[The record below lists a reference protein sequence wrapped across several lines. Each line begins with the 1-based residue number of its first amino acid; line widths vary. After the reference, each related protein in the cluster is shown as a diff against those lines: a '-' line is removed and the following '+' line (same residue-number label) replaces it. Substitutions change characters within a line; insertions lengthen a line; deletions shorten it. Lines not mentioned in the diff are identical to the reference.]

1 MNSDETNNPEPLE
14 TQDQS
19 DSPEPFEADSSESL
33 SADSTQGINLSEDL
47 WKEPEPSVPDEAALP
62 LPELTLPE
70 AESQNWEPEAELP
83 VEPSEP
89 PAEEPPAEEITAE
102 EITAEEQPPEEQPPE
117 EQPPEEQ
124 PTEEQPTK
132 EPVSPPLA
140 IEDEAASLAR
150 RVAQLQEQEQELKAS
165 ILQLQANRAELL
177 QEQTET
183 QAAIGRLVQD
193 ALTELEQRKHNL
205 QISVEQLE
213 RRQERIRTEMRT
225 TFAGVSQDLAIRVQ
239 GFKDY
244 LSGSLQDLVNSV
256 EQLELTPPEPEPAKM
271 PPKTA
276 KGGDSR
282 SETLRDRTGGPTPTF
297 AEQPFQDR
305 AKQIRRL
312 LDKYRTMP
320 DYYGPPWQVRRTFE
334 PVHAER
340 LSNWF
345 FTQGARGAV
354 RSLGSRLQNILV
366 ASAAISV
373 LKSLYGDR
381 LRTLV
386 LANSPER
393 LGEWRRGLQDC
404 LGISRIDF
412 GPEGGVVLFEAPEA
426 LSQKADR
433 LLKQKQVPL
442 ILIDETE
449 NQINL
454 SLLQFPLWLAFA
466 ADPELPTF

>member
-1 MNSDETNNPEPLE
+1 MNADETHNLEPLE
-14 TQDQS
+14 T
-19 DSPEPFEADSSESL
+19 PDSSESPEPVEAPSSEAATTN
-33 SADSTQGINLSEDL
+33 SAQELNLSEDL
-47 WKEPEPSVPDEAALP
+47 WKDPEPPVPSQVEPET
-62 LPELTLPE
+62 PELTLE
-70 AESQNWEPEAELP
+70 GESSNWEEESTSEESTAEE
-83 VEPSEP
+83 VAIP
-89 PAEEPPAEEITAE
+89 PLAIEEEPPAESVAT
-102 EITAEEQPPEEQPPE
+102 
-117 EQPPEEQ
+117 
-124 PTEEQPTK
+124 
-132 EPVSPPLA
+132 PPLA
-140 IEDEAASLAR
+140 IEEEAASLGR
-150 RVAQLQEQEQELKAS
+150 RVAQLQDQERELKVA
-165 ILQLQANRAELL
+165 IVQLQANRAGLL
-177 QEQTET
+177 QEQVET

-193 ALTELEQRKHNL
+193 ALGELEQRKHNL

-256 EQLELTPPEPEPAKM
+256 EQLELTPPEPEPVKIAAK
-271 PPKTA
+271 PPAKTGVRPSSSSA
-276 KGGDSR
+276 
-282 SETLRDRTGGPTPTF
+282 TIPTF

-305 AKQIRRL
+305 AKNIRRL
-312 LDKYRTMP
+312 LDKYRTQP

-354 RSLGSRLQNILV
+354 RTLGSRLQNILV

-373 LKSLYGDR
+373 LKTLYGDR

-449 NQINL
+449 NQVNL

-466 ADPELPTF
+466 ADPELPTL

>member
-1 MNSDETNNPEPLE
+1 MNADETHNPEPLE
-14 TQDQS
+14 TQDKS
-19 DSPEPFEADSSESL
+19 DSPEPFEASSSESV

-47 WKEPEPSVPDEAALP
+47 WKEAEPAFPDETASP
-62 LPELTLPE
+62 LPELTLVE
-70 AESQNWEPEAELP
+70 AESQNWEPSAELP
-83 VEPSEP
+83 VEP
-89 PAEEPPAEEITAE
+89 AEQPG
-102 EITAEEQPPEEQPPE
+102 EEQPPEEL
-117 EQPPEEQ
+117 
-124 PTEEQPTK
+124 PTEELPT
-132 EPVSPPLA
+132 EEMATPPLA
-140 IEDEAASLAR
+140 IEDEAASLGR
-150 RVAQLQEQEQELKAS
+150 RVAQLQEQERELKAA
-165 ILQLQANRAELL
+165 IVQLQGNRAELW

-244 LSGSLQDLVNSV
+244 LSGSLQDLVTSV
-256 EQLELTPPEPEPAKM
+256 EQLELAPPEPEPAKM
-271 PPKTA
+271 PPKSA
-276 KGGDSR
+276 KGGD
-282 SETLRDRTGGPTPTF
+282 RTGAPTPTF

-393 LGEWRRGLQDC
+393 LGEWRRGLQDS

-412 GPEGGVVLFEAPEA
+412 GPEGGVVLFEVPEA
-426 LSQKADR
+426 LAQKADR

-466 ADPELPTF
+466 ADPELPTL

>member
-1 MNSDETNNPEPLE
+1 MNADETHNPEPLE
-14 TQDQS
+14 TQDKS
-19 DSPEPFEADSSESL
+19 DSPEPFEASSSSSL
-33 SADSTQGINLSEDL
+33 SEDSTQGINLSEDL
-47 WKEPEPSVPDEAALP
+47 WKEPESSIPDEAALP
-62 LPELTLPE
+62 LPELTLSR

-83 VEPSEP
+83 VEPSDLPEEEPPAEELTEEEP
-89 PAEEPPAEEITAE
+89 PAEEPPTEE
-102 EITAEEQPPEEQPPE
+102 P
-117 EQPPEEQ
+117 
-124 PTEEQPTK
+124 PTEAIA
-132 EPVSPPLA
+132 SPPLA
-140 IEDEAASLAR
+140 IEDEAASLGR
-150 RVAQLQEQEQELKAS
+150 RVAQLQEQERQLKAS

-271 PPKTA
+271 PPKAAA
-276 KGGDSR
+276 KGGDR
-282 SETLRDRTGGPTPTF
+282 SGDRTGAPTPTF

-354 RSLGSRLQNILV
+354 RTLGSRLQNILV

-454 SLLQFPLWLAFA
+454 GLLQFPLWLAFA
-466 ADPELPTF
+466 ADPELPTL

>member
-1 MNSDETNNPEPLE
+1 MNADETHNPEPLE

-19 DSPEPFEADSSESL
+19 NSPEPFEASSSESL

-47 WKEPEPSVPDEAALP
+47 WKEPEPSIPDEAVSP
-62 LPELTLPE
+62 LPELTLKE
-70 AESQNWEPEAELP
+70 AESPTTWEPQAELP
-83 VEPSEP
+83 VEPSEQ
-89 PAEEPPAEEITAE
+89 PAQ
-102 EITAEEQPPEEQPPE
+102 EQPPEELTAE
-117 EQPPEEQ
+117 ELTAEEL
-124 PTEEQPTK
+124 PAEEL
-132 EPVSPPLA
+132 VIPPLA
-140 IEDEAASLAR
+140 IEDEAASLGR
-150 RVAQLQEQEQELKAS
+150 RVAQLQEQERELKAS

-256 EQLELTPPEPEPAKM
+256 EQLELTPPEPEPAKI
-271 PPKTA
+271 PPKAA
-276 KGGDSR
+276 KGGD
-282 SETLRDRTGGPTPTF
+282 RTAASTPTF

-354 RSLGSRLQNILV
+354 RTLGSRLQNILV

-454 SLLQFPLWLAFA
+454 GLLQFPLWLAFA
-466 ADPELPTF
+466 ADPELPTL

>member
-19 DSPEPFEADSSESL
+19 DSPEPFEASSSSSL

-70 AESQNWEPEAELP
+70 PQSQNWEPEAELP
-83 VEPSEP
+83 MEPSEP
-89 PAEEPPAEEITAE
+89 PAEEQPPEEITAEEQPHE
-102 EITAEEQPPEEQPPE
+102 EITAEEQPPEEQP
-117 EQPPEEQ
+117 
-124 PTEEQPTK
+124 TEEPAT
-132 EPVSPPLA
+132 PPLA

-150 RVAQLQEQEQELKAS
+150 RVAQLQEQERELKAS

-271 PPKTA
+271 PPKSA

-282 SETLRDRTGGPTPTF
+282 SETLRDRTGSPTPTF

-354 RSLGSRLQNILV
+354 RTLGSRLQNILV

-454 SLLQFPLWLAFA
+454 GLLQFPLWLAFA

>member
-14 TQDQS
+14 TQDKS
-19 DSPEPFEADSSESL
+19 DSPEPFEASSSESV

-89 PAEEPPAEEITAE
+89 PAEEQAPEEQPPEEIM
-102 EITAEEQPPEEQPPE
+102 AEEQPPEER
-117 EQPPEEQ
+117 
-124 PTEEQPTK
+124 PTEKVATPQ
-132 EPVSPPLA
+132 LA

-150 RVAQLQEQEQELKAS
+150 RVAQLQEQERELKAA
-165 ILQLQANRAELL
+165 ILQLQGNRAELL

-276 KGGDSR
+276 KGGD
-282 SETLRDRTGGPTPTF
+282 RTGAPTPTF

-305 AKQIRRL
+305 SKQIRRL

-354 RSLGSRLQNILV
+354 RTLGSRLQNILV

>member
-1 MNSDETNNPEPLE
+1 MNADETNNPEPLE

-19 DSPEPFEADSSESL
+19 DSPEPFEASSSESL

-47 WKEPEPSVPDEAALP
+47 WKEPESSIPDEAALP

-89 PAEEPPAEEITAE
+89 LAEEPPAEEQLPE
-102 EITAEEQPPEEQPPE
+102 EITAEKLPAEEL
-117 EQPPEEQ
+117 
-124 PTEEQPTK
+124 PTEEIAT
-132 EPVSPPLA
+132 PPLA
-140 IEDEAASLAR
+140 IEDEAASLGR
-150 RVAQLQEQEQELKAS
+150 RVAQLREQERELKAS

-225 TFAGVSQDLAIRVQ
+225 SFAGVSQDLAIRVQ

-244 LSGSLQDLVNSV
+244 LSGSLQDLVTSV
-256 EQLELTPPEPEPAKM
+256 EQLELTPPEPEPTKM
-271 PPKTA
+271 PPKAAA
-276 KGGDSR
+276 KGGD
-282 SETLRDRTGGPTPTF
+282 RTGATTPSFT
-297 AEQPFQDR
+297 EQPFQDR

-454 SLLQFPLWLAFA
+454 GLLQFPLWLAFA
-466 ADPELPTF
+466 ADPELPTL

>member
-1 MNSDETNNPEPLE
+1 MNADETNNPEPLE
-14 TQDQS
+14 TQDKS
-19 DSPEPFEADSSESL
+19 DSPESFEASSSESL
-33 SADSTQGINLSEDL
+33 SEDSTQGINLSEDL
-47 WKEPEPSVPDEAALP
+47 WKEPEPSIPDEGASP
-62 LPELTLPE
+62 LPELTLPRT
-70 AESQNWEPEAELP
+70 ESQNWEPEAELP
-83 VEPSEP
+83 VEPTEP
-89 PAEEPPAEEITAE
+89 PAEEPPAEEITE
-102 EITAEEQPPEEQPPE
+102 EES
-117 EQPPEEQ
+117 
-124 PTEEQPTK
+124 PTEESPTEESPMEESPME
-132 EPVSPPLA
+132 EPATPPLA

-150 RVAQLQEQEQELKAS
+150 RVAQLHEQERELKAA

-271 PPKTA
+271 PPKAAA
-276 KGGDSR
+276 KSG
-282 SETLRDRTGGPTPTF
+282 DRTGAPTPTF

-354 RSLGSRLQNILV
+354 RTLGSRLQNILV

-454 SLLQFPLWLAFA
+454 GLLQFPLWLAFA
-466 ADPELPTF
+466 ADPELPTL

>member
-1 MNSDETNNPEPLE
+1 MNADETHNPEPLE
-14 TQDQS
+14 TQDKS
-19 DSPEPFEADSSESL
+19 DSPEPFEASSSSSL
-33 SADSTQGINLSEDL
+33 SEDSTQGINLSEDL
-47 WKEPEPSVPDEAALP
+47 WKEPEPSIPDEAALP
-62 LPELTLPE
+62 LPELTLPR

-83 VEPSEP
+83 VEPSDLPE
-89 PAEEPPAEEITAE
+89 EEPPAEELTE
-102 EITAEEQPPEEQPPE
+102 EEPPEEEP
-117 EQPPEEQ
+117 
-124 PTEEQPTK
+124 PTEEPPT
-132 EPVSPPLA
+132 EEIASPPLA

-150 RVAQLQEQEQELKAS
+150 RVAQLQEQERELKAA
-165 ILQLQANRAELL
+165 ILQLQASRAELL

-271 PPKTA
+271 PPKAAA
-276 KGGDSR
+276 KGGD
-282 SETLRDRTGGPTPTF
+282 RTGSPTPTF
-297 AEQPFQDR
+297 GEQPFQDR

-454 SLLQFPLWLAFA
+454 GLLQFPLWLAFA
-466 ADPELPTF
+466 ADPELPTL

>member
-1 MNSDETNNPEPLE
+1 MNADETNNPEPLE

-19 DSPEPFEADSSESL
+19 DSPEPFEPSSSSSL
-33 SADSTQGINLSEDL
+33 SGDSTPEINLSEDL
-47 WKEPEPSVPDEAALP
+47 WKEPEPSLPDEAASP
-62 LPELTLPE
+62 LPELTLPR

-83 VEPSEP
+83 ELPVEPSEPPQEEQSPEEP
-89 PAEEPPAEEITAE
+89 PAEEPPAEEL
-102 EITAEEQPPEEQPPE
+102 TAEEQSPEEQS
-117 EQPPEEQ
+117 PEEQ
-124 PTEEQPTK
+124 PTEEPA
-132 EPVSPPLA
+132 PPPLA
-140 IEDEAASLAR
+140 IEDEAASLGR
-150 RVAQLQEQEQELKAS
+150 RVAQLQEKERELKAS
-165 ILQLQANRAELL
+165 ILQLQASRAELL

-271 PPKTA
+271 PPKSA
-276 KGGDSR
+276 KGGDR
-282 SETLRDRTGGPTPTF
+282 SGTGATTPTF

-354 RSLGSRLQNILV
+354 RTLGSRLQNILV

-454 SLLQFPLWLAFA
+454 GLLQFPLWLAFA
-466 ADPELPTF
+466 ADPELPSL

>member
-1 MNSDETNNPEPLE
+1 MNADETNNPEPLE

-19 DSPEPFEADSSESL
+19 DSPEPFEASSSESL
-33 SADSTQGINLSEDL
+33 SEDSTQGINLSEDL
-47 WKEPEPSVPDEAALP
+47 WKEPESSVPDEAASP
-62 LPELTLPE
+62 LPELTLPR

-83 VEPSEP
+83 ELPVEPSEP
-89 PAEEPPAEEITAE
+89 PAEEQSPEEQPPEESPAEEF
-102 EITAEEQPPEEQPPE
+102 TAEEQSPEELPPEEQPPE
-117 EQPPEEQ
+117 EPA
-124 PTEEQPTK
+124 T
-132 EPVSPPLA
+132 PPLA
-140 IEDEAASLAR
+140 IEDEAASLGR
-150 RVAQLQEQEQELKAS
+150 RVAQLQEKERELKAA

-271 PPKTA
+271 PPKA
-276 KGGDSR
+276 VGKGGDR
-282 SETLRDRTGGPTPTF
+282 SGGDRSGGPTPSF

-354 RSLGSRLQNILV
+354 RTLGSRLQNILV

-373 LKSLYGDR
+373 LKTLYGDR

-454 SLLQFPLWLAFA
+454 GLLQFPLWLAFA
-466 ADPELPTF
+466 ADPELPSL

>member
-1 MNSDETNNPEPLE
+1 MNADETNNPEPLE
-14 TQDQS
+14 TQDKS
-19 DSPEPFEADSSESL
+19 DSPEPFEASSSSSL
-33 SADSTQGINLSEDL
+33 SEDSTQVINLSEDL
-47 WKEPEPSVPDEAALP
+47 WKEPEPSIPDEAVSP
-62 LPELTLPE
+62 LPELTLPQ

-83 VEPSEP
+83 VEPSDL
-89 PAEEPPAEEITAE
+89 PAEEPPAEELTE
-102 EITAEEQPPEEQPPE
+102 EEP
-117 EQPPEEQ
+117 
-124 PTEEQPTK
+124 PTEEPPTE
-132 EPVSPPLA
+132 EPPMEEMASPPLA
-140 IEDEAASLAR
+140 IEDEAASLGR
-150 RVAQLQEQEQELKAS
+150 RVAQLQEQERELKAS
-165 ILQLQANRAELL
+165 ILQLQASRAELL

-225 TFAGVSQDLAIRVQ
+225 SFAGVSQDLAIRVQ

-244 LSGSLQDLVNSV
+244 LSGSLQDLVTSV

-276 KGGDSR
+276 KGGDR
-282 SETLRDRTGGPTPTF
+282 PGAPTPTF

-354 RSLGSRLQNILV
+354 RTLGSRLQNILV

-466 ADPELPTF
+466 ADPELPTL

>member
-1 MNSDETNNPEPLE
+1 MNADETHNPEPLE

-19 DSPEPFEADSSESL
+19 NSPEPFEASSSESL
-33 SADSTQGINLSEDL
+33 SADSTEGINLSEDL
-47 WKEPEPSVPDEAALP
+47 WKESEPSIPDEAVSP
-62 LPELTLPE
+62 LPELTLKE
-70 AESQNWEPEAELP
+70 AESPTTWEPQAELP
-83 VEPSEP
+83 VEPSEQ
-89 PAEEPPAEEITAE
+89 PAQ
-102 EITAEEQPPEEQPPE
+102 EQPPEELTAE
-117 EQPPEEQ
+117 ELTAEELQ
-124 PTEEQPTK
+124 AEELVIP
-132 EPVSPPLA
+132 SLA
-140 IEDEAASLAR
+140 IEEEAASLGR
-150 RVAQLQEQEQELKAS
+150 RVAQLQEQERELKAS

-271 PPKTA
+271 APKA
-276 KGGDSR
+276 APKGGDR
-282 SETLRDRTGGPTPTF
+282 TGDRTAASTPTF

-354 RSLGSRLQNILV
+354 RTLGSRLQNILV

-454 SLLQFPLWLAFA
+454 GLLQFPLWLAFA
-466 ADPELPTF
+466 ADPELPTL